1 MAKESE
7 STVGKRKKRIIVG
20 IAFNSKK
27 LKYNRKKRFSESWI
41 KNRMNIFMRYTR
53 KSLQRQTNQ
62 GFDTL
67 VEYEDRSRTKIN
79 RQLRK
84 YKKLPKNIKFIPK
97 SIYQRS
103 IKKRLKGYRYLY
115 LVRLDSDDLYRRS
128 YIQQLKKH
136 RKRKGVKAIIN
147 QHGYMYDSRKQR
159 IAPMYAKSP
168 AFYTLIY
175 KAKDYL
181 RGKRY
186 KLRGGHPAVI
196 RLRHDKLRL
205 RNYVHIIHSGNT
217 TSKFRSKRNKV
228 INKRLVVKGRHRVR
242 RILSSFM

>member
-1 MAKESE
+1 MGQ
-7 STVGKRKKRIIVG
+7 TVGKGKKKIIVG

-27 LKYNRKKRFSESWI
+27 LKYNRKKRFSKRWI
-41 KNRMNIFMRYTR
+41 KSRMKIFMKYTR
-53 KSLQRQTNQ
+53 RSLQRQTNQ
-62 GFDTL
+62 GFDAL
-67 VEYEDRSRTKIN
+67 IEYEDRSRKHIKK
-79 RQLRK
+79 QLRK
-84 YKKLPKNIKFIPK
+84 YKKLPRNIKFIPK
-97 SIYQRS
+97 SMYQRS

-128 YIQQLKKH
+128 YIQQLRNH
-136 RKRKGVKAIIN
+136 RRRKGVKAIIN
-147 QHGYMYDSRKQR
+147 QNGYMYDSKKKR

-175 KAKDYL
+175 KAKSYR

-217 TSKFRSKRNKV
+217 TSKFRSKRNK
-228 INKRLVVKGRHRVR
+228 IIDKRRVVKDRRRVR